1 MNLVK
6 PTTTAGTPDDGAW
19 VDEDSRVLRQSS
31 AYTSEGGGVYG
42 QDLVTFAEGW
52 KALVGLRYDK
62 LTGDYDTTAIP
73 TNASGPETTTSYR
86 MKVSEWSRR
95 LGLLYQPDDR
105 ITYYVSTATSFNT
118 SGDAYSLSAANVNI
132 PPEESVNYEMGG
144 RWESASGDFS
154 GRAAIFKST
163 KLHERNT
170 DPLTNLVTL
179 SGKRHATGAE
189 FDVAGRLSAQWE
201 VYLSYMWLPDAKID
215 VGVPGSEGEGTRPSL
230 TPRHSGTVWT
240 TYQLTPQL
248 RVGGGLNA
256 RSQQTPNRNPG

>member
-1 MNLVK
+1 M
-6 PTTTAGTPDDGAW
+6 
-19 VDEDSRVLRQSS
+19 
-31 AYTSEGGGVYG
+31 
-42 QDLVTFAEGW
+42 
-52 KALVGLRYDK
+52 
-62 LTGDYDTTAIP
+62 
-73 TNASGPETTTSYR
+73 
-86 MKVSEWSRR
+86 
-95 LGLLYQPDDR
+95 
-105 ITYYVSTATSFNT
+105 
-118 SGDAYSLSAANVNI
+118 NI

-256 RSQQTPNRNPG
+256 LRTGAGGGVLQLGQNTLQMLSGAVAKFDLALGQGLGQRATALVSMGTQSGTPWKTSSSVGRSAT